1 MTATIRALLVP
12 AYDPPKVI
20 QVDPTWQSVAVA
32 IKARWIERVR
42 TPLVDVVMWVDEEG
56 ATTIGVEQN
65 CWVTGPTRL
74 YRGDIYGDVLITGEV
89 MADDGPDYAGLTDEQ
104 LIAVLGRVDVSPRHL
119 PDLMA
124 GIEVR

>member
-42 TPLVDVVMWVDEEG
+42 TPLVDVVMWVDDEG

-65 CWVTGPTRL
+65 CWVTGQGRL
-74 YRGDIYGDVLITGEV
+74 YPGDLYGDVLITGEV
-89 MADDGPDYAGLTDEQ
+89 MTGDGPDYAGLTDEQ
-104 LIAVLGRVDVSPRHL
+104 LIAVLGRVNVSPTLL
-119 PDLMA
+119 PELLA
-124 GIEVR
+124 GIEVG